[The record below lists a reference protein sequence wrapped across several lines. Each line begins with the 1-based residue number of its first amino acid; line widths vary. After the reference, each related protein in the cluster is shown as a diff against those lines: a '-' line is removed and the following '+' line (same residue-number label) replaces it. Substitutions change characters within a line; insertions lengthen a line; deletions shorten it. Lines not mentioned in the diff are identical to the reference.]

1 MRRGTSGNH
10 RIIIRIAPVAAIA
23 LLAAGCSSSGIG
35 GNEASLS
42 QAMASTSTAP
52 ASSPGITGSTGQ
64 TGNLERCPNVELRQ
78 GAGTYAI
85 NTTAR
90 DPSATQLRYQVSI
103 GQTARECMSVDG
115 NLVMRVGLQGRI
127 VLGPAGGP
135 GNLDIPIRYA
145 VVEEGM
151 PPKTLFT
158 KMMRVPVAVG
168 EGQPHVA
175 FTHIE
180 EGISVPMPPNLAF
193 DNYVIYVG
201 FDPIGAEQE
210 RKKPAPKRARQS

>member
-1 MRRGTSGNH
+1 MRRGPIDNRH
-10 RIIIRIAPVAAIA
+10 ILRVAPLAAIA

-35 GNEASLS
+35 GSTEASLS

-52 ASSPGITGSTGQ
+52 NPDTTGS

-78 GAGTYAI
+78 GAGTYTI

-90 DPSATQLRYQVSI
+90 DPSATQLRYQISI
-103 GQTARECMSVDG
+103 GQTARECKSVGG
-115 NLVMRVGLQGRI
+115 NLVMRVGMQGRV

-145 VVEEGM
+145 VVEEGVQ
-151 PPKTLFT
+151 PKTIFT
-158 KMMRVPVAVG
+158 KMERIPVTVG

-180 EGISVPMPPNLAF
+180 EELSVPMPPNAAF
-193 DNYVIYVG
+193 DNYVIYIG
-201 FDPIGAEQE
+201 FDPLGAQE
-210 RKKPAPKRARQS
+210 KKKPAPKRARQS

>member
-1 MRRGTSGNH
+1 MRRGPINNHHISH
-10 RIIIRIAPVAAIA
+10 RILRVAPFAAIA
-23 LLAAGCSSSGIG
+23 LLVAGCSSSGIG
-35 GNEASLS
+35 GSDASLS
-42 QAMASTSTAP
+42 QAMASATPNPDT
-52 ASSPGITGSTGQ
+52 TGS

-85 NTTAR
+85 NTASR
-90 DPSATQLRYQVSI
+90 DPSATALRYQVSI
-103 GQTARECMSVDG
+103 GQTARECSSVGG
-115 NLVMRVGLQGRI
+115 NLVMRVGLQGRV

-135 GNLDIPIRYA
+135 GTLDIPIRYA

-151 PPKTLFT
+151 QPKTIFT
-158 KMMRVPVAVG
+158 KLERIPVTVV

-180 EGISVPMPPNLAF
+180 ENISVPMPPNAAF

-201 FDPIGAEQE
+201 FDPMGASQE
-210 RKKPAPKRARQS
+210 KKKPAPKRARQS

>member
-1 MRRGTSGNH
+1 M
-10 RIIIRIAPVAAIA
+10 RIAPFAAIA

-35 GNEASLS
+35 TEASLS
-42 QAMASTSTAP
+42 QAMAGAGPTAKP
-52 ASSPGITGSTGQ
+52 DTTGSTGA
-64 TGNLERCPNVELRQ
+64 LERCPNVELRQ

-85 NTTAR
+85 NTASR
-90 DPSATQLRYQVSI
+90 DPSAMQLRYQISI
-103 GQTARECMSVDG
+103 GQTARECRSVDG
-115 NLVMRVGLQGRI
+115 NLVMRVGLQGRV

-151 PPKTLFT
+151 QPKTIFT
-158 KMMRVPVAVG
+158 KMERVPVTVG

-180 EGISVPMPPNLAF
+180 EQISVPMPAGAAF
-193 DNYVIYVG
+193 DNYVIYIG
-201 FDPIGAEQE
+201 FDPIGAQE
-210 RKKPAPKRARQS
+210 KKKPAPKRARQS

>member
-1 MRRGTSGNH
+1 M
-10 RIIIRIAPVAAIA
+10 RIAPFAAIA

-35 GNEASLS
+35 TEASLS
-42 QAMASTSTAP
+42 QAMASASP
-52 ASSPGITGSTGQ
+52 AANPDTTGS

-85 NTTAR
+85 NTASR
-90 DPSATQLRYQVSI
+90 DPSAMQLRYQVSI
-103 GQTARECMSVDG
+103 GQTARECRSIDG
-115 NLVMRVGLQGRI
+115 NLVIRVGLQGRV

-151 PPKTLFT
+151 QPKTIST
-158 KMMRVPVAVG
+158 KMQRVPVSVG

-180 EGISVPMPPNLAF
+180 EQISVPMPAGAAF

-201 FDPIGAEQE
+201 FDPIGAQE
-210 RKKPAPKRARQS
+210 KKPAPKRGRQS